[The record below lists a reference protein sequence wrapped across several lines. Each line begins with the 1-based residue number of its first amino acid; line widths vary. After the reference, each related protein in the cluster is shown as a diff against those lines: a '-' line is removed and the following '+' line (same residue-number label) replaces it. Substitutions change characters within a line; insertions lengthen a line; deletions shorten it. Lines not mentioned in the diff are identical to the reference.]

1 MKELPEGKRVDIE
14 NYLSKFEPASAELAE
29 SLRTVI
35 LDAHPEYDEVVKW
48 GHLVYEKD
56 RKIVSIMVYKKHVNF
71 MLWRGN
77 ELDDPENLLLGDGKE
92 MRHVKVSSPDD
103 MKNEYF
109 QFLLKQA
116 DELT

>member
-1 MKELPEGKRVDIE
+1 MTQGKRVDIGE
-14 NYLSKFEPASAELAE
+14 YLSKFEPSSAELAK
-29 SLRTVI
+29 SLRKVI
-35 LDAHPEYDEVVKW
+35 LEAHPEYNEVVKW
-48 GHLVYEKD
+48 GHLVYETD

-103 MKNEYF
+103 MKSEYF

-116 DELT
+116 NELT